1 MAYDDK
7 TFKATRIFNI
17 EFIEDLNDTLDDI
30 TTDVENLEQSLEEEI
45 ETLENKIPEK
55 LVYDASGLTVY
66 STEYG
71 DLGSEETLYY
81 FGFND
86 QTQAETFFGKT
97 MTELGNLFKNN
108 GSITFNNLQI
118 PVGDSEANFILNAK
132 TLHCSFPYAIDYKEA
147 LGETGINQMLY
158 RATSVDTAMN
168 FSSESISTK
177 WSNNFISRMGLYLIN
192 YIEDAIHTRYSVIFY
207 FIYNPLVDLS
217 VLSALRTPFPEL
229 APLQYEVPA

>member
-30 TTDVENLEQSLEEEI
+30 TTDVENLEQSIEEEI

-66 STEYG
+66 SSEYG
-71 DLGSEETLYY
+71 DLGNKETIYY

-118 PVGDSEANFILNAK
+118 PYQDSGVEALIAK

-147 LGETGINQMLY
+147 LGETDINQILAG
-158 RATSVDTAMN
+158 ATSVDIAMN

-177 WSNNFISRMGLYLIN
+177 
-192 YIEDAIHTRYSVIFY
+192 
-207 FIYNPLVDLS
+207 
-217 VLSALRTPFPEL
+217 
-229 APLQYEVPA
+229 